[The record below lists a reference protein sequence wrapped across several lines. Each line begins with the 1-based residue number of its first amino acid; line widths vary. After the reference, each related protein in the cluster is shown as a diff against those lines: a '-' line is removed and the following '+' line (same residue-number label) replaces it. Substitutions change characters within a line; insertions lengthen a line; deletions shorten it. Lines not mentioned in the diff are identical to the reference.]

1 MYFFSIKSFD
11 FLANFKN
18 SLYFCGIVT
27 KNNIKPMFN
36 IFKKRNDN
44 RRGGYTYDDE
54 SQANGFTDPDDFPT
68 DGLDNS
74 GW

>member
-1 MYFFSIKSFD
+1 
-11 FLANFKN
+11 
-18 SLYFCGIVT
+18 
-27 KNNIKPMFN
+27 MFN

-44 RRGGYTYDDE
+44 RRGGWTYDDE

>member
-1 MYFFSIKSFD
+1 MFD
-11 FLANFKN
+11 
-18 SLYFCGIVT
+18 
-27 KNNIKPMFN
+27 

-54 SQANGFTDPDDFPT
+54 SKSNGFTDPDDFPT

>member
-1 MYFFSIKSFD
+1 
-11 FLANFKN
+11 
-18 SLYFCGIVT
+18 
-27 KNNIKPMFN
+27 MFH

-44 RRGGYTYDDE
+44 RSNPSYGSENRD
-54 SQANGFTDPDDFPT
+54 NGFTDPDDFPT